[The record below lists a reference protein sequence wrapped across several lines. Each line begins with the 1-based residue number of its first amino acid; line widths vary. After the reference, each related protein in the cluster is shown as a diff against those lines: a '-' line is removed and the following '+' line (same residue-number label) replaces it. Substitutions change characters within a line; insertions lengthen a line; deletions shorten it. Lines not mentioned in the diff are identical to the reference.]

1 MPSFVVTVAMV
12 SSFSDRM
19 CSSQERVRERPTTH
33 ADYTRHARRETLR
46 PGYNSAYESGATLRV
61 QNRNFR
67 ANWITRGSSRVLRI
81 WPKVRSLKLPSG
93 LANCVW
99 FQALENSERNS
110 DNHRSPIS

>member
-46 PGYNSAYESGATLRV
+46 PGYNSAYESGASLGVRGRNQHWGSRLAAASRSAHLGIKTGISGRTGLRADPHA
-61 QNRNFR
+61 F
-67 ANWITRGSSRVLRI
+67 
-81 WPKVRSLKLPSG
+81 
-93 LANCVW
+93 
-99 FQALENSERNS
+99 
-110 DNHRSPIS
+110 